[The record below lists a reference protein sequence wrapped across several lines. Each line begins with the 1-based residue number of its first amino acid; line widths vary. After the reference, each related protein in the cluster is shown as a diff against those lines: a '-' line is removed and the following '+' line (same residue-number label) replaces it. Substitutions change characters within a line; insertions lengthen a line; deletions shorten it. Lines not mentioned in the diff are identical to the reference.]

1 MMTFRLAAFRPP
13 AYRPPQKLGGGE
25 VPRAALIGGN
35 LILTALAAGTAWVG
49 INAGIN
55 GKGFIRVVGWTTG
68 IAASL
73 ATLAHLGGA
82 VGAAILPLPAD
93 LAKVATGIFSSPT
106 TTAAA

>member
-1 MMTFRLAAFRPP
+1 MMTYKLAAFRPP
-13 AYRPPQKLGGGE
+13 AYRPPQRLGQNE

-68 IAASL
+68 IAACL

-82 VGAAILPLPAD
+82 VGATVLPMPAD
-93 LAKVATGIFSSPT
+93 LVKAATGTFSSPT